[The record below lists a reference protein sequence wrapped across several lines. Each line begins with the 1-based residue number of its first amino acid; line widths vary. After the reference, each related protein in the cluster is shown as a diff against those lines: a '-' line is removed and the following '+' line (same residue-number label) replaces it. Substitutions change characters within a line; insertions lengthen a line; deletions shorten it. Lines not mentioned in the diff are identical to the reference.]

1 MPLMNWD
8 NLLKEA
14 GEQGKAFEPLPNG
27 DYDFIIT
34 ESEHKI
40 SQAGNL
46 TFKFTAEIERG
57 DFAKRK
63 VWPNITLTQ
72 DNPKAIPWFFK
83 KMTALGLDENFFR
96 TNPSEDQIA
105 SALIGKRFFGKTE
118 QRPYGEGKIS
128 IDIKEYKPA
137 RGAGAPPVGGAP
149 GGVPPVAPPP
159 AAAAPAPAPA
169 PVPVA
174 APAPAPAPVAAPQF
188 PDASQVA
195 PPADAPPVAA
205 AAPPAVAQP
214 VTAPAPAAAPVTPQA
229 ADGTDPWAVAPPVPQ
244 GFGVDSQQPGF

>member
-27 DYDFIIT
+27 TYDFIIT

-40 SQAGNL
+40 SAAGNL
-46 TFKFTAEIERG
+46 TFKFTAEIEQG
-57 DFAKRK
+57 PKAKSK
-63 VWPNITLTQ
+63 IWPNITLTQ

-83 KMTALGLDENFFR
+83 KMSALGLDENFFR

-105 SALIGKRFFGKTE
+105 AAMIGKRFLGTTE
-118 QRPYGEGKIS
+118 QRPYGDQGKVS
-128 IDIKEYKPA
+128 IDVKNYAPP
-137 RGAGAPPVGGAP
+137 RGAGAPPVGG
-149 GGVPPVAPPP
+149 GGPVGPP
-159 AAAAPAPAPA
+159 
-169 PVPVA
+169 PVA
-174 APAPAPAPVAAPQF
+174 APAPAAAPPVAPAPVVAAPAPVAPPAPAAPVAPQF

-205 AAPPAVAQP
+205 APAPVAQP
-214 VTAPAPAAAPVTPQA
+214 VTPPAPVTPAA

-244 GFGVDSQQPGF
+244 GFGVDSQPGF

>member
-27 DYDFIIT
+27 TYDFIIT

-40 SQAGNL
+40 SAAGNL
-46 TFKFTAEIERG
+46 TFKFTAEIEQG
-57 DFAKRK
+57 PKAKSK
-63 VWPNITLTQ
+63 IWPNITLTQ

-105 SALIGKRFFGKTE
+105 AAMIGKRFLGTTE
-118 QRPYGEGKIS
+118 QRPYGDQGKIS
-128 IDIKEYKPA
+128 IDVKNYAPA
-137 RGAGAPPVGGAP
+137 RGAGAPPSGGAP
-149 GGVPPVAPPP
+149 VGAFPPV
-159 AAAAPAPAPA
+159 AAPAPAPA
-169 PVPVA
+169 PPVA
-174 APAPAPAPVAAPQF
+174 APAPAAPPVAAPAPVAAPVAAPQF

-195 PPADAPPVAA
+195 PPAGAPPVAA
-205 AAPPAVAQP
+205 APAPVAQP
-214 VTAPAPAAAPVTPQA
+214 ATPPAPVTPA
-229 ADGTDPWAVAPPVPQ
+229 APEGADPWAVAPPVPQ
-244 GFGVDSQQPGF
+244 GFGVDSQPGF